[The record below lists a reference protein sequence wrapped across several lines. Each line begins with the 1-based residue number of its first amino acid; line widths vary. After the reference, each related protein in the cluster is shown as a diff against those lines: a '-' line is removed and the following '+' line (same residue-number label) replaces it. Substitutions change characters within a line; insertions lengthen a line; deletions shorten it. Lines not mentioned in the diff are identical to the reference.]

1 MDVLNSKIFIALVYL
16 ALGIVGI
23 FLIINPSFGIQIFQL
38 YAGVILTVAGLSYIY
53 VYNRDDKVDTFQ
65 LVSGVV
71 LAVIGVCLLI
81 SMTFSMVV
89 LGIIL
94 MIWLLFE
101 GVMNI
106 RRAIIYKDAKISGWP
121 VLLVYGLLLIGFGI
135 YVLFN
140 LSLSSTALIQAL
152 GIVLVGMAIVAF
164 LDLFVYNGRLMNN
177 PKKNDI
183 DE

>member
-1 MDVLNSKIFIALVYL
+1 MFLNSKIFIALVYL

-65 LVSGVV
+65 LVTGVV
-71 LAVIGVCLLI
+71 LTVIGVCLLI
-81 SMTFSMVV
+81 SITFSMVV

-94 MIWLLFE
+94 MVWLLFE
-101 GVMNI
+101 GAMNI
-106 RRAIIYKDAKISGWP
+106 RRAIIYKDAKITGWA
-121 VLLVYGLLLIGFGI
+121 VLLVYGVILIAFGI

-152 GIVLVGMAIVAF
+152 GVILVGMAIVAF

-177 PKKNDI
+177 PEDHG
-183 DE
+183 DD

>member
-65 LVSGVV
+65 LVTGVV
-71 LAVIGVCLLI
+71 LTVIGICLLI
-81 SMTFSMVV
+81 SITFSMVV

-94 MIWLLFE
+94 MVWLLFE
-101 GVMNI
+101 GAMNI
-106 RRAIIYKDAKISGWP
+106 RRAIIYKDAKITGWA
-121 VLLVYGLLLIGFGI
+121 VLLVYGVILIAFGI

-152 GIVLVGMAIVAF
+152 GVILVGMAIVAF

-177 PKKNDI
+177 PDDHI
-183 DE
+183 DD

>member
-1 MDVLNSKIFIALVYL
+1 MFLNSKIFIALVYL

-65 LVSGVV
+65 LVTGVV
-71 LAVIGVCLLI
+71 LTVIGVCLLI
-81 SMTFSMVV
+81 SITFSMVV

-94 MIWLLFE
+94 MVWLLFE
-101 GVMNI
+101 GAMNI
-106 RRAIIYKDAKISGWP
+106 RRAIIYKDAKITGWA
-121 VLLVYGLLLIGFGI
+121 VLLVYGVILIAFGI

-152 GIVLVGMAIVAF
+152 GVILVGMAIVAF

-177 PKKNDI
+177 PEDHV
-183 DE
+183 DD

>member
-65 LVSGVV
+65 LVTGVV
-71 LAVIGVCLLI
+71 LTVIGVCLLI
-81 SMTFSMVV
+81 SITFSMVV

-94 MIWLLFE
+94 MVWLLFE
-101 GVMNI
+101 GAMNI
-106 RRAIIYKDAKISGWP
+106 RRAIIYKDAKITGWA
-121 VLLVYGLLLIGFGI
+121 VLLVYGVILIAFGI

-152 GIVLVGMAIVAF
+152 GVILVGMAIVAF

-177 PKKNDI
+177 PDDHI
-183 DE
+183 DD

>member
-65 LVSGVV
+65 LVTGVV
-71 LAVIGVCLLI
+71 LTVIGVCLLI
-81 SMTFSMVV
+81 SITFSMVV

-94 MIWLLFE
+94 MVWLLFE
-101 GVMNI
+101 GAMNI
-106 RRAIIYKDAKISGWP
+106 RRAIIYKDAKITGWA
-121 VLLVYGLLLIGFGI
+121 VLLVYGVILIAFGI

-152 GIVLVGMAIVAF
+152 GVILVGMAIVAF

-177 PKKNDI
+177 PD
-183 DE
+183 DHVDD

>member
-1 MDVLNSKIFIALVYL
+1 MFLNSKIFIALVYI

-53 VYNRDDKVDTFQ
+53 VYYRDDKVDTFQ
-65 LVSGVV
+65 LVTGIF
-71 LAVIGVCLLI
+71 LTIIGVCLLI
-81 SMTFSMVV
+81 SITFSMVV

-94 MIWLLFE
+94 MVWLLFE
-101 GVMNI
+101 GAMNI
-106 RRAIIYKDAKISGWP
+106 RRAIIYKDAKISGWV
-121 VLLVYGLLLIGFGI
+121 VLLVYGVILIAFGI

-152 GIVLVGMAIVAF
+152 GVILVGMAIVAC
-164 LDLFVYNGRLMNN
+164 LDLFVYNGRLMAN
-177 PKKNDI
+177 PEDH
-183 DE
+183 DDD